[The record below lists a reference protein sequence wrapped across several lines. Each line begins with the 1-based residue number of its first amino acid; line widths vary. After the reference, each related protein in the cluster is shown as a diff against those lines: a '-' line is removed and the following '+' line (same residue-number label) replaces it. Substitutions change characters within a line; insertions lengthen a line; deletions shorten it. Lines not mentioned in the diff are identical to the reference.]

1 MKMRTEIAAGVAAAI
16 MISLVGCGSSDVPAG
31 PPEIEATDIA
41 IVSGYHQNAVT
52 PPINN
57 SEILKAF
64 EYSTRN
70 NGSVTI
76 VVNDGDPAAVVDF
89 EIDESAVSGL
99 SEARLEQQI
108 SEVIDSTNNALASS
122 KANDPEVDT
131 FKAIK
136 QAARGLTGEA
146 GDKCLYILDSGL
158 STEGELNVLS
168 ENLHRLIDV
177 QPIVDK
183 LQKDHALPD
192 LTGVQVV
199 WIGLGDAA
207 ELWEAVLTTSGAEVT
222 FKNLPLTEE
231 GSTDRELPEVTPI
244 PIVHDSNDFDPL
256 QVNQVKPLFNGD
268 EATFVDRDDAVSELS
283 PIVDYLL
290 EHPDYTVILA
300 GTTATAGTNEQC
312 KELSLR
318 RAEAVRQLMIDMGT
332 SETQIKHVIGLG
344 YDHEFH
350 VEDLNAD
357 GSLNEKNAPENRA
370 VLVIGT
376 STEAA
381 QILEKYYIE

>member
-1 MKMRTEIAAGVAAAI
+1 M
-16 MISLVGCGSSDVPAG
+16 
-31 PPEIEATDIA
+31 
-41 IVSGYHQNAVT
+41 
-52 PPINN
+52 
-57 SEILKAF
+57 
-64 EYSTRN
+64 
-70 NGSVTI
+70 
-76 VVNDGDPAAVVDF
+76 VDF

-131 FKAIK
+131 FEAIK

-207 ELWEAVLTTSGAEVT
+207 DKQEDLTSRNKNTLKELWEAVLTTSGAEVT

-231 GSTDRELPEVTPI
+231 GSTDRELPEVTPK
-244 PIVHDSNDFDPL
+244 STTAGL
-256 QVNQVKPLFNGD
+256 M
-268 EATFVDRDDAVSELS
+268 S
-283 PIVDYLL
+283 LL
-290 EHPDYTVILA
+290 ETKLHKRGNPFVPIQSDSTIQSNLPPNVLRNYGQYGRERHMYIY
-300 GTTATAGTNEQC
+300 
-312 KELSLR
+312 SLY
-318 RAEAVRQLMIDMGT
+318 
-332 SETQIKHVIGLG
+332 SG
-344 YDHEFH
+344 YF
-350 VEDLNAD
+350 L
-357 GSLNEKNAPENRA
+357 
-370 VLVIGT
+370 
-376 STEAA
+376 
-381 QILEKYYIE
+381 